1 MLHEEP
7 AVPPRESALTRL
19 RDWALDNRPRPWV
32 LAVFILGSIFGW
44 LDVIRTHGNG
54 YAMIG
59 AVAAMLASAM
69 LWRKLQLER

>member
-1 MLHEEP
+1 M
-7 AVPPRESALTRL
+7 
-19 RDWALDNRPRPWV
+19 